1 MEEVVKFNNINKSY
15 GDSKI
20 YDNFNIDIRKGR
32 INSIL
37 GKSGCGKTTL
47 LKVIAGDSRFKGH
60 ISYIFQEDR
69 LIPWKN
75 IYKNMEFVLEKKYT
89 RDDRKNI
96 INKYLS
102 MLNISECSN
111 KYPSELSGGMRQRA
125 DIGRAFAYPGEIL
138 LMDEPFKS
146 LDIKTKEDIIND
158 FKQMTIKEKRTVIL
172 VTHDID
178 EALKVSDYI
187 FVFGKRPV
195 EILQQYDLYDSNKEI
210 IAIKQEVKELF
221 GIYKA

>member
-32 INSIL
+32 INCIL

-47 LKVIAGDSRFKGH
+47 LKVIAADSRFKGN
-60 ISYIFQEDR
+60 ISYVFQEDR

-75 IYKNMEFVLEKKYT
+75 IYKNMGFVLESKYDREE
-89 RDDRKNI
+89 RDNI

-102 MLNISECSN
+102 MLNISECKK
-111 KYPSELSGGMRQRA
+111 KYPTELSGGMRQRA

-146 LDIKTKEDIIND
+146 LDIKTKEDIIDD
-158 FKQMTIKEKRTVIL
+158 FKQMTLKEKRTVII

-178 EALKVSDYI
+178 EALKISDYI

-195 EILQQYDLYDSNKEI
+195 KILEKYDLSDTNKEVS
-210 IAIKQEVKELF
+210 AIKQELKELF

>member
-1 MEEVVKFNNINKSY
+1 MEEVVKFVNINKSY

-20 YDNFNIDIRKGR
+20 YDNFDINIKKGR
-32 INSIL
+32 VNCIL

-47 LKVIAGDSRFKGH
+47 LKIISGDSRFKGR
-60 ISYIFQEDR
+60 ISYVFQEDR

-75 IYKNMEFVLEKKYT
+75 IYKNLEFVLESKYS
-89 RDDRKNI
+89 REEREII

-102 MLNISECSN
+102 MLNISECKN

-146 LDIKTKEDIIND
+146 LDIKTKEDIMND
-158 FKQMTIKEKRTVIL
+158 FKQMTTKEKRTVIL
-172 VTHDID
+172 VTHDIE

-187 FVFGKRPV
+187 FVLGKRPV
-195 EILQQYDLYDSNKEI
+195 EILKQYDLSKESKEI
-210 IAIKQEVKELF
+210 SAIKRELKELF
-221 GIYKA
+221 GIYNV